1 MNIQKLIF
9 NLNDIYYTDV
19 EMIVTCM
26 IKCALIKHSAEVLE
40 MSLEQSLLIWP
51 ANGQGQS

>member
-19 EMIVTCM
+19 EMIGTCM
-26 IKCALIKHSAEVLE
+26 IKWALIKHIAEVLE
-40 MSLEQSLLIWP
+40 VSLEQSLLIWP
-51 ANGQGQS
+51 TNGQGQS